1 MFMGELFKAKVR
13 NVGTSFGILLP
24 ARVVKEEKIKL
35 GQEVEVSLL
44 KKNLKLI
51 EESFGMDRGA
61 SSFERE
67 HRDRF

>member
-1 MFMGELFKAKVR
+1 MGEVFKAKVR

-24 ARVVKEEKIKL
+24 VSVVREEGIKL

-44 KKNLKLI
+44 KKNLRLI
-51 EESFGMDRGA
+51 RESFGIDKGA
-61 SSFERE
+61 SKFERD